1 MQAEIAEMTKVTSV
15 GSGGA
20 FATIALADVS
30 TLVSIAVGIVTFCY
44 VSMKLYYLVK
54 SDGKNELPK
63 GDEKE
68 GK

>member
-1 MQAEIAEMTKVTSV
+1 MQAELAEMTKVASV

-20 FATIALADVS
+20 FATIALSDVS

-44 VSMKLYYLVK
+44 VSAKLFYLVK
-54 SDGKNELPK
+54 SGGKNEAPK
-63 GDEKE
+63 DDKE